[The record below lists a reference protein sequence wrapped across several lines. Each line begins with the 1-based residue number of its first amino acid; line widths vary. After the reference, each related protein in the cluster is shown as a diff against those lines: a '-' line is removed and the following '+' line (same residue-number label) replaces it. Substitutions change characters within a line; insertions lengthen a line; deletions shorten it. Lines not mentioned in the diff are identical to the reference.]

1 MEDRIQINGK
11 WYVREEQPIKIDI
24 IQFQGMLTESDE
36 YCFKA
41 TRTERDDTG
50 EYYEGV
56 DIEFTDKRVQPWRT
70 EYWDNDIWLNG
81 VLEDDTD
88 VLHCLREE
96 IRMSPIGISELKAF
110 IKVLKEKKWL

>member
-11 WYVREEQPIKIDI
+11 WYVREEQPIEIDI

-50 EYYEGV
+50 EYYKGV

-88 VLHCLREE
+88 ALHCLRKE

-110 IKVLKEKKWL
+110 IKVLKEEKWL